1 VAICPRVLDDLYV
14 VLGER
19 RAGADGRPAWL
30 VRAFVNPWV
39 RLIFLGPLIMA
50 LGGLISLSDR
60 RLRFGVAR
68 KAETAA

>member
-1 VAICPRVLDDLYV
+1 

-19 RAGADGRPAWL
+19 RAGQGGQPAWL
-30 VRAFVNPWV
+30 VRAYVNPWV

-50 LGGLISLSDR
+50 IGGLVSLSDR

-68 KAETAA
+68 KVEKAA